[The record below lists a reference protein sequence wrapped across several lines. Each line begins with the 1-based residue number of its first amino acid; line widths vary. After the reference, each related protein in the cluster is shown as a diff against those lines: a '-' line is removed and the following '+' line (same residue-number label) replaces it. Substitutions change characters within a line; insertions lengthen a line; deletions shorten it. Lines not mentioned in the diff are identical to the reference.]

1 MKFVKFANMMRI
13 NRHIEILLL
22 DNDCVIVPGLG
33 GFVAHNIEA
42 YYDGNDA
49 LFLPPCRT
57 IGFNPAL
64 KINDSLLA
72 QSFVEAYDIGYPE
85 AMQQIEDEVDK
96 ILCQIE
102 EYGQYEFY
110 DLGVLSRNLDNT
122 LIFEPVNSGILT
134 PRYYGLSS
142 YELCALNQQEKKPLS
157 TAKHKTPVGS
167 VNKPKLVYI
176 ETIQGTQ
183 EKHISISIKALRDV
197 SLAAAFLL
205 FIFIVGFTSKNRNGI
220 LGQQTVKSGILCDM
234 ISGEKQLKPLVP
246 GKKKENTIRKATPQL
261 PIHYWSLVLASH
273 VKEKNG
279 LSFVE
284 DLHKKGFSKAHIYY
298 DKESI
303 KILYGSY
310 ESAQKAIDE
319 LNSLRSYS
327 EFRQSWVFEVVKK

>member
-1 MKFVKFANMMRI
+1 M
-13 NRHIEILLL
+13 
-22 DNDCVIVPGLG
+22 
-33 GFVAHNIEA
+33 
-42 YYDGNDA
+42 
-49 LFLPPCRT
+49 
-57 IGFNPAL
+57 
-64 KINDSLLA
+64 
-72 QSFVEAYDIGYPE
+72 
-85 AMQQIEDEVDK
+85 
-96 ILCQIE
+96 
-102 EYGQYEFY
+102 
-110 DLGVLSRNLDNT
+110 
-122 LIFEPVNSGILT
+122 
-134 PRYYGLSS
+134 
-142 YELCALNQQEKKPLS
+142 
-157 TAKHKTPVGS
+157 
-167 VNKPKLVYI
+167 
-176 ETIQGTQ
+176 
-183 EKHISISIKALRDV
+183 
-197 SLAAAFLL
+197 
-205 FIFIVGFTSKNRNGI
+205 
-220 LGQQTVKSGILCDM
+220 GQQTVKSGILCDM